1 MTPFLR
7 EPSAL
12 AQALK
17 DPLRRAATGAVLAL
31 FALGLMPAA
40 ASAADAFPAPDV
52 LVVSVSNGVID
63 AIRADKAIRNGDFS
77 RIQALVNDRIVP
89 HVDFD
94 RMTRLT
100 VGRPWRTA
108 TADQKSALIEQFR
121 LLLMR
126 TYAGALA
133 RVSDEKVRLK
143 PSRGQDTA
151 DDVVVRTEVVPS
163 QGDPIQLEY
172 RLGRT
177 DAGWKIYDM
186 NILGVWLVE
195 NYKNEF
201 RDTLNQS
208 GVDGLVQALT
218 QKNRKAAEKS

>member
-1 MTPFLR
+1 MAAFMAAAIQIATT
-7 EPSAL
+7 EP
-12 AQALK
+12 AQA
-17 DPLRRAATGAVLAL
+17 
-31 FALGLMPAA
+31 
-40 ASAADAFPAPDV
+40 ADTDNAAPDAM
-52 LVVSVSNGVID
+52 VVSVSNGVLE
-63 AIRADKAIRNGDFS
+63 AIRADKSIRSGDFS
-77 RIQALVNDRIVP
+77 RIQALVNERIVP

-108 TADQKSALIEQFR
+108 TAEQKQALIEQFR

-126 TYAGALA
+126 TYAGALS

-143 PSRGQDTA
+143 PTHGQDAA

-163 QGDPIQLEY
+163 QGDAIQLDY
-172 RLGRT
+172 RLGKT
-177 DAGWKIYDM
+177 DAGWRIYDM
-186 NILGVWLVE
+186 NIMGVWLVE

-208 GVDGLVQALT
+208 GVDGLIQALT
-218 QKNRKAAEKS
+218 QKNRKASKA